1 MKQVKHNARTD
12 RGAVPEAL
20 LQIRKPLQHSSFPY
34 VLCWS
39 QKAGSTSLL
48 KWFLHHCGLL
58 EAARDYGEKD
68 FDVELHRYEN
78 EVLKRRRGYM
88 TELQQ
93 RLADPDTPVIHFVRC
108 PWSRV
113 FSMYMHVHKRFF
125 INLEKKGIAS
135 AGIRTRK
142 EILNFV
148 YGGPVS
154 LENSFSFDDFLE
166 WLQFQDLAAIDP
178 HFRSQQNPLF
188 DHVAVRHFRLNDFS
202 AVVEDLE
209 RSAGLPLS
217 AGSEALRPSLHH
229 LNTAALDD
237 TVTLRM
243 LRRGFPLSISPAWVV
258 PKVDRRILEM
268 AGYGAAIERLFRDD
282 IELYESLE
290 PFRPGTGAA

>member
-1 MKQVKHNARTD
+1 LKQLRQAGTAD
-12 RGAVPEAL
+12 RGGDLEPL
-20 LQIRKPLQHSSFPY
+20 LQIRKPLQHASFPY

-58 EAARDYGEKD
+58 ADAREYGERD

-78 EVLKRRRGYM
+78 EVLKRQPGYQK
-88 TELQQ
+88 ELQR

-108 PWSRV
+108 PYSRV

-142 EILNFV
+142 EILRFV

-154 LENSFSFDDFLE
+154 LENTFSFEDFLE
-166 WLQFQDLAAIDP
+166 WLQFQDLSAIDP

-188 DHVAVRHFRLNDFS
+188 DHVPVQHYRLNDFS
-202 AVVEDLE
+202 AVVEHLE
-209 RSAGLPLS
+209 RRAGLPQS
-217 AGSEALRPSLHH
+217 RGSEALRPSLHH

-237 TVTLRM
+237 PVTLRM

-258 PKVDRRILEM
+258 PRVDRRMLEM

-290 PFRPGTGAA
+290 PFHPGADPA